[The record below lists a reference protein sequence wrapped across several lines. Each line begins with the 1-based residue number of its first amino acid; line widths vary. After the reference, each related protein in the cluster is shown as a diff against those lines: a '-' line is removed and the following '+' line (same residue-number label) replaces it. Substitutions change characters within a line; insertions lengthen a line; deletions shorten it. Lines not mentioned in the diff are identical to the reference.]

1 MTDIVSTIGARAT
14 RPALIEY
21 TEVLT
26 ILDELIATSK
36 NETEPSILA
45 SRARQ
50 VVQIIRQLKT
60 MEITS
65 LTTTD
70 EIKSLARALTVRS
83 SALIQIVESPG
94 ATLQQI
100 ADAFSDWISGDD
112 GLTDAETL
120 VNNALDPTLWDSNLA
135 IRDSVIDYLFFEYYR
150 SAEVM
155 SMQQVGMLGER
166 LQVSEKYLDS
176 LNLIYEGATWNP
188 GEEFIN
194 LEGQLQDSDSGSW
207 YTKFLVDDGMTD
219 RMATGVSQIRSMYE
233 SGLLPDGSQER
244 ETAVAILSKWD
255 TSFTLGGYGALAAQ
269 EYVAR
274 MWSDKSF
281 RRTLQDGINGAS
293 NLNERLQ
300 HDISKILMQYDT
312 FTRSAAQMAARMNTS
327 LRTVARGIQQDR

>member
-1 MTDIVSTIGARAT
+1 MTDIVSTIGARVT

-21 TEVLT
+21 TEALT

-36 NETEPSILA
+36 NETDPAILA

-50 VVQIIRQLKT
+50 VVQIIRQLKS

-70 EIKSLARALTVRS
+70 DIKSLSRALTVRS
-83 SALIQIVESPG
+83 NALIQFVQSPG

-100 ADAFSDWISGDD
+100 ADAFADWISGDD
-112 GLTDAETL
+112 GLTAAETL
-120 VNNALDPTLWDSNLA
+120 VNNALDPSLWDANLG

-166 LQVSEKYLDS
+166 LQVSEKFLDS

-188 GEEFIN
+188 GESFIN
-194 LEGQLQDSDSGSW
+194 LEGELQDTDTESW
-207 YTKFLVDDGMTD
+207 YTKFHVDDGMTD
-219 RMATGVSQIRSMYE
+219 RMAAGVAQIRSMFE
-233 SGLLPDGSQER
+233 AGLLPADSLER
-244 ETAVAILSKWD
+244 ETAVAILDKWD
-255 TSFTLGGYGALAAQ
+255 TSYTLGGYGALAAQ

-293 NLNERLQ
+293 HLNERLQ

-312 FTRSAAQMAARMNTS
+312 FTRSAAQMSARMNSS